1 MTRKPS
7 QNAARAPPAATPHTD
22 SLRVP
27 TAQPGAQS
35 APRKQTQH
43 KAQRE
48 GAAHA
53 AVCWGSQQ
61 QSSPLCV
68 SFCSASSFIQSCLRR
83 RMERKRTRQGSS
95 YSSCFVLQSPLS
107 PQLQHRVCFMQ
118 RLLSFRHETKLSLS
132 AERHRAGS
140 PSSR

>member
-22 SLRVP
+22 SPWVP
-27 TAQPGAQS
+27 AAQPGAQS
-35 APRKQTQH
+35 PQEADT
-43 KAQRE
+43 AQSPTGR
-48 GAAHA
+48 AAHA